1 MPDDP
6 TGQHALPIRAK
17 LFILCF
23 GLENLILNVRESV
36 RNEVRSG
43 STECAKMR
51 QGVPSFHA
59 LCGVSVS
66 HDFLQCLFRVREGRL
81 KLVHAVREGVALS

>member
-6 TGQHALPIRAK
+6 TGRHALPIRAK

-23 GLENLILNVRESV
+23 GLENLILNVRKRV
-36 RNEVRSG
+36 GNKAWSG
-43 STECAKMR
+43 GTECPQKSQR
-51 QGVPSFHA
+51 VPSFHA